1 MSSWKLN
8 GKTALVLGENEISDA
23 IKDFLA
29 DEKVIITTKPNQGL
43 DILITVPNQLNSVD
57 QADLA
62 ITDEEWQKSM
72 NDLFEKTRQL
82 SHKVLPSMAAK
93 GHGRII
99 HIIGS
104 HEPNIFNPEF
114 AAWGALAAWSKSLT
128 RVACRKGTTI
138 NLVQA
143 GVFEGHPKQDL
154 IPTGR
159 PCKPE
164 DLANLVLFLCS
175 EYAKY
180 INGAIIPVDGGLSSY
195 QH

>member
-1 MSSWKLN
+1 MSSWKLD
-8 GKTALVLGENEISDA
+8 GKTALVLGENEISET
-23 IKDFLA
+23 IKDFLT
-29 DEKVIITTKPNQGL
+29 DERAIITKKLNQGL
-43 DILITVPNQLNSVD
+43 DILITVPNQLNFAD
-57 QADLA
+57 QANLS
-62 ITDEEWQKSM
+62 ITDEEWQRSM

-99 HIIGS
+99 HVIGS

-128 RVACRKGTTI
+128 RVACRNGTTI

-143 GVFEGHPKQDL
+143 GVFEGHPTQDL
-154 IPTGR
+154 IPAGR
-159 PCKPE
+159 PCKPL
-164 DLANLVLFLCS
+164 DLANVVLFLCS

-180 INGAIIPVDGGLSSY
+180 INGAIIPVDGGLSRF

>member
-1 MSSWKLN
+1 MSSWKLD
-8 GKTALVLGENEISDA
+8 GKTALVLGENEISET
-23 IKDFLA
+23 IKDFLT
-29 DEKVIITTKPNQGL
+29 DERAIITKKLNQDL
-43 DILITVPNQLNSVD
+43 DILITVPNQLNFAD
-57 QADLA
+57 QAGLS
-62 ITDEEWQKSM
+62 ITDEEWQRSM

-99 HIIGS
+99 HVIGS

-128 RVACRKGTTI
+128 RVACRNGTTI

-143 GVFEGHPKQDL
+143 GVFEGHPTQDL
-154 IPTGR
+154 IPAGR
-159 PCKPE
+159 PCKPL

-180 INGAIIPVDGGLSSY
+180 INGAIIPVDGGLSRY

>member
-8 GKTALVLGENEISDA
+8 RKTALVLGENEISDA
-23 IKDFLA
+23 IKDFLI

-57 QADLA
+57 QADVA
-62 ITDEEWQKSM
+62 ITDEEWQRSM

-82 SHKVLPSMAAK
+82 SRKVLPSMAAK

-99 HIIGS
+99 HVIGY

-128 RVACRKGTTI
+128 RVACR
-138 NLVQA
+138 
-143 GVFEGHPKQDL
+143 
-154 IPTGR
+154 
-159 PCKPE
+159 
-164 DLANLVLFLCS
+164 
-175 EYAKY
+175 
-180 INGAIIPVDGGLSSY
+180 
-195 QH
+195 

>member
-1 MSSWKLN
+1 
-8 GKTALVLGENEISDA
+8 
-23 IKDFLA
+23 
-29 DEKVIITTKPNQGL
+29 
-43 DILITVPNQLNSVD
+43 
-57 QADLA
+57 
-62 ITDEEWQKSM
+62 M

-99 HIIGS
+99 HVIGS

-128 RVACRKGTTI
+128 RVACRNGTTI

-143 GVFEGHPKQDL
+143 GVFEGHPTQDL
-154 IPTGR
+154 IPAGR
-159 PCKPE
+159 PCKPV

-180 INGAIIPVDGGLSSY
+180 INGAIIPVDGGLSRY